1 MEDKLRTVRELLHQQ
16 DVKRA
21 EVVISRLLRTD
32 LTRDQIAELLAL
44 RARAHLL
51 SANPEQGLKD
61 LLHLQEIAPDTYNEP
76 AVQEIVADCNLARF
90 ELAAIGFTD
99 RTHLRKA
106 QQIYR
111 ALIDEHPHYE
121 NLGWVMYQYG
131 RSLLAADDVDQ
142 AVILFQKALNNSS
155 HYDTH
160 KANCYERLGFIE
172 HYSRRDFERALELL
186 NMALAVYP
194 TGADPVWLVQLH
206 LQRAR
211 ILQAAS
217 QPDTMVKVINAAIK
231 IALNELQSDRAF
243 VSDTL
248 FTAAEMVASVPGFE
262 QRTIALLEHFVQI
275 SNRPAGIN
283 VTWSRAYETMGDMY
297 FELGRYS
304 DATAAYNT
312 ALQFNPYHPWAVTVH
327 YRLAKSQYQ
336 QGNYAGAVT
345 VIQRMIDQAG
355 AESSPITDYRV
366 YDILGNALFALER
379 YPEAAEAYQAAMS
392 LAQESA
398 EGLDKIKL
406 YYHFSRQL
414 AQG

>member
-336 QGNYAGAVT
+336 QGN
-345 VIQRMIDQAG
+345 
-355 AESSPITDYRV
+355 
-366 YDILGNALFALER
+366 
-379 YPEAAEAYQAAMS
+379 
-392 LAQESA
+392 
-398 EGLDKIKL
+398 
-406 YYHFSRQL
+406 
-414 AQG
+414 